1 MRERKDQT
9 LPYAF
14 HKADRSHESQPPT
27 RAQRTILWWDSE
39 EIKANSALQFF
50 MARLEEEIF
59 NVLLSQTSV
68 SNLIFE
74 ESSVSSPS
82 SRAETGEGST
92 GDGYVTK
99 EDDVTEKDGDSSSR
113 LTRRR
118 KSYRFTSR
126 GTKPWC
132 TYIYRNVTLT
142 SLHTERDYFLLQTH
156 ERKIAKLWNRGP
168 SLA

>member
-1 MRERKDQT
+1 
-9 LPYAF
+9 
-14 HKADRSHESQPPT
+14 
-27 RAQRTILWWDSE
+27 
-39 EIKANSALQFF
+39 

-99 EDDVTEKDGDSSSR
+99 EDDVTETDGDSSSR

-126 GTKPWC
+126 GTKP
-132 TYIYRNVTLT
+132 
-142 SLHTERDYFLLQTH
+142 
-156 ERKIAKLWNRGP
+156 AG
-168 SLA
+168 